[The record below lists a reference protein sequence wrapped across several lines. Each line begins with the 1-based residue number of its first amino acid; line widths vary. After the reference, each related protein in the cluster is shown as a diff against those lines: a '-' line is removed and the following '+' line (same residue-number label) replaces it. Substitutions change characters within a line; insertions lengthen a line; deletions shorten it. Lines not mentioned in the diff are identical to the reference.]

1 MGLYYLIV
9 FFSVPSNTFAQV
21 AAAVHEAAAVA
32 SIESMVFLIFVG
44 SILPMPNAEKPMR
57 VARLPDTFSGIF
69 QFCTGRESNFAW
81 DCLKIDPQISW
92 SIITFRQTWRNSGV
106 GQIFGQTKIILSWF
120 NSYPQ
125 YPVLLVNPLFFCSI
139 NHNFC
144 SQITMFLVKS
154 PVFLVESTFSLVRCP
169 FESQFS

>member
-9 FFSVPSNTFAQV
+9 FFFSVPSNTFAQV

-57 VARLPDTFSGIF
+57 LARLPDTFSGIF
-69 QFCTGRESNFAW
+69 QFCTGRESSFAW

-92 SIITFRQTWRNSGV
+92 SIITFRQT
-106 GQIFGQTKIILSWF
+106 KIILSWF

-125 YPVLLVNPLFFCSI
+125 YVPSI
-139 NHNFC
+139 A
-144 SQITMFLVKS
+144 S
-154 PVFLVESTFSLVRCP
+154 
-169 FESQFS
+169 